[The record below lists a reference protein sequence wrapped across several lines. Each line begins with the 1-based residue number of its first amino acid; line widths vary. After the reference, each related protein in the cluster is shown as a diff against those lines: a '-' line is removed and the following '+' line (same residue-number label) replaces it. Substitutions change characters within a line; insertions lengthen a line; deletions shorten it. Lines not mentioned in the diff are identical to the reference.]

1 MEKQEQ
7 NRNVEKHLKFEYKS
21 MTLVILAA
29 GMGSRYGGLKQLD
42 VIGNEDETIIDFSL
56 FDAINANFTK
66 VVFIVR
72 ETILE
77 QVKEVFLS
85 KLKGKVEVDFVCQ
98 EVNKIPSEFSS
109 NSRTKPWGTAH
120 ALLMAKDVVT
130 TNFCVINADDF
141 YGQEAFLKMAN
152 FLENTDKKS
161 FNYSMVGYLI
171 KNTLSKTGTVSRGEC
186 TTNNDNHLVEINE
199 RTDIYSKNN
208 KIYYKDDATEVELAK
223 NTIASMNFWGFTPTI
238 FEEIENQFHTFLK
251 ENHQELK
258 AEFYLPLVVN
268 NLITRK
274 KATVTVL
281 ETTSSWMGVTY
292 KEDKVDV
299 VEKIKEL
306 KNNKVYPQFLWN

>member
-1 MEKQEQ
+1 MEKQKQ
-7 NRNVEKHLKFEYKS
+7 NRNVEKHLNLNSKN
-21 MTLVILAA
+21 MTLVTLAA

-152 FLENTDKKS
+152 FLENTDQKS
-161 FNYSMVGYLI
+161 YNYSMVGYLI

-223 NTIASMNFWGFTPTI
+223 NTIASMNFWGFTPII
-238 FEEIENQFHTFLK
+238 FEEIENQFHTFLI